1 MSWTEIRTL
10 GSLMIAIWAVW
21 LLQTRF
27 IDGWQVVDLPPDQML
42 STYVTVIIGMIVGEI
57 LVTTGVSIAGSILND
72 ATVASADFEDERD
85 QQIERRAG
93 IISHWF
99 IITVVNVLA
108 LRLIMQET
116 YSSSVLSPL
125 AIVSTSGIVFT
136 LLAVLFAAHIVK
148 MVATLVLYRI

>member
-10 GSLMIAIWAVW
+10 GSLMIATWAVW

-27 IDGWQVVDLPPDQML
+27 LDGWQVVDLPPDQML

-57 LVTTGVSIAGSILND
+57 LVTTGVSIAGSVLND
-72 ATVASADFEDERD
+72 ATAASADFEDERD

-148 MVATLVLYRI
+148 MIATLVLYRI

>member
-27 IDGWQVVDLPPDQML
+27 LDGWQVVDLPPDQML

-57 LVTTGVSIAGSILND
+57 LVTIGVSIAGSVLND

-108 LRLIMQET
+108 LRLIMQEIYT
-116 YSSSVLSPL
+116 SSVLTPL

-148 MVATLVLYRI
+148 MVAKLVLYRI

>member
-27 IDGWQVVDLPPDQML
+27 LDGWQVVDLPPDQML

-57 LVTTGVSIAGSILND
+57 LVTTGVSIAGSVLND
-72 ATVASADFEDERD
+72 ATADSADFEDERD

-136 LLAVLFAAHIVK
+136 LLALLFAAHIVK
-148 MVATLVLYRI
+148 MVATLVLYRV

>member
-27 IDGWQVVDLPPDQML
+27 LDGWQVVDLPPDQML

-57 LVTTGVSIAGSILND
+57 LVTTGVSIAGSVLND

-108 LRLIMQET
+108 LRLIMQEIYT
-116 YSSSVLSPL
+116 SSVLTPL

-148 MVATLVLYRI
+148 MAAKLVLYRI

>member
-57 LVTTGVSIAGSILND
+57 LVTTGVSIAGSVLND

>member
-27 IDGWQVVDLPPDQML
+27 LDGWQVVNLSPDQML

-57 LVTTGVSIAGSILND
+57 LVTIGVSIAGSVLND

-108 LRLIMQET
+108 LRLIMQEIYT
-116 YSSSVLSPL
+116 SSVLTPL

-148 MVATLVLYRI
+148 MAAKLVLYRI

>member
-27 IDGWQVVDLPPDQML
+27 LDGWQVVDLPPDQML

-57 LVTTGVSIAGSILND
+57 LVTTGVSIAGSVLND

-136 LLAVLFAAHIVK
+136 LLALLFAAHIVK

>member
-27 IDGWQVVDLPPDQML
+27 LDGWQVVDLPPDQML

-57 LVTTGVSIAGSILND
+57 LVTIGVSIAGSVLND

-108 LRLIMQET
+108 LRLIMQEIYT
-116 YSSSVLSPL
+116 SSVLTPL

-148 MVATLVLYRI
+148 MAAKLVLYRI